1 MSNRIFVIDDED
13 AVRKSFVLALEDLE
27 YQVDTTESG
36 ERGIEMEKEGNYDLI
51 FLDQKMPGLNG
62 AETLQELRKIDNEV
76 PIYIITAFYEEF
88 FKDLKGTEKN
98 GIEFDLLQKPFSIYQ
113 IALTVKSV
121 LNGPLALKTE

>member
-1 MSNRIFVIDDED
+1 MSNRILVIDDED

-36 ERGIEMEKEGNYDLI
+36 ERGIEMEKKGDYDLI

-62 AETLQELRKIDNEV
+62 AETLQELRKINKEV

-88 FKDLKGTEKN
+88 FKDLKGTEKD

-121 LNGPLALKTE
+121 LNGPLALEE